1 MYSFSEAVSPRASS
15 PVNCGRLVFTPVHQ
29 GSHAHTPGLTHGK
42 SPRRF
47 GVARFAMR
55 SELTKSA
62 AVRPIIKTRHGLT
75 RGTSDT
81 KRPFQLFREASLT
94 PTFSEPVP
102 VVNMP
107 AQSSK
112 SASDTATYAAGVSTS
127 SGRVF
132 HFPGG
137 IVLNFASG

>member
-1 MYSFSEAVSPRASS
+1 MYSFSEVVSPRASS

-29 GSHAHTPGLTHGK
+29 GSHAHTPGFTHDT

-47 GVARFAMR
+47 EVARFPMR
-55 SELTKSA
+55 SEFTKSA
-62 AVRPIIKTRHGLT
+62 AVRPIIKIRQGLT
-75 RGTSDT
+75 RGASDT
-81 KRPFQLFREASLT
+81 TRPFQLFREASLT
-94 PTFSEPVP
+94 PMLFEPVP

-112 SASDTATYAAGVSTS
+112 SASATAIYAAGVSTS

-132 HFPGG
+132 HFSGG
-137 IVLNFASG
+137 IVLNLASG

>member
-1 MYSFSEAVSPRASS
+1 MYSFSEAVSPRALR
-15 PVNCGRLVFTPVHQ
+15 PVNCGRLVFTPVHH

-42 SPRRF
+42 FPRRF

-75 RGTSDT
+75 RGTSET
-81 KRPFQLFREASLT
+81 TNPFLSFRGASLI
-94 PTFSEPVP
+94 PTRFEPVP

-112 SASDTATYAAGVSTS
+112 SASATA
-127 SGRVF
+127 
-132 HFPGG
+132 
-137 IVLNFASG
+137 I

>member
-29 GSHAHTPGLTHGK
+29 GSHAQTPGLTHGK

-55 SELTKSA
+55 SEFTKSA

-75 RGTSDT
+75 RGASDT
-81 KRPFQLFREASLT
+81 TRPFQLFREASLT
-94 PTFSEPVP
+94 PIRLEPVP

-112 SASDTATYAAGVSTS
+112 SASVTAIYAADVSTS
-127 SGRVF
+127 NG
-132 HFPGG
+132 
-137 IVLNFASG
+137 